1 MTRRSAAPSVELPAG
16 SAFHVFLQCILERS
30 FLPGKGLSH
39 KSFFLSSFVDFILET
54 VFRSVL
60 GKIFSF

>member
-1 MTRRSAAPSVELPAG
+1 MYFFSV
-16 SAFHVFLQCILERS
+16 FW
-30 FLPGKGLSH
+30 KDLSH